1 MYNLLDPETEKT
13 YGANLC
19 SGDPLSTILSIL
31 PAIGGAMGEV
41 GSVLGPIGSALGAVN
56 SAVSLGENLFG
67 GGKSNAPTQ
76 AAPAAPTPAQ
86 PTTSPTDFKNNE
98 SAYWNQLLA
107 GTGIAPTG
115 QLPDSIQQ
123 NIDRQASLLG

>member
-1 MYNLLDPETEKT
+1 MEAILP
-13 YGANLC
+13 
-19 SGDPLSTILSIL
+19 ILSSVGGFIGEAA
-31 PAIGGAMGEV
+31 PAVAG
-41 GSVLGPIGSALGAVN
+41 VLGPIGTALGAVN
-56 SAVSLGENLFG
+56 QAVGLGENLFG
-67 GGKSNAPTQ
+67 GGKSNAPAQ
-76 AAPAAPTPAQ
+76 VAPAAPTPAQ

-107 GTGIAPTG
+107 GTGISPTG

>member
-1 MYNLLDPETEKT
+1 MEAIPGLLSLIPETFQ
-13 YGANLC
+13 A
-19 SGDPLSTILSIL
+19 
-31 PAIGGAMGEV
+31 V
-41 GSVLGPIGSALGAVN
+41 GSVLGPVAGVLGPLGTAVGAV
-56 SAVSLGENLFG
+56 ENMIG
-67 GGKSNAPTQ
+67 GGKSAAAPTQ
-76 AAPAAPTPAQ
+76 AAPTAPTPAQ

-107 GTGIAPTG
+107 GTGISPTG

>member
-1 MYNLLDPETEKT
+1 MEAIP
-13 YGANLC
+13 AMF
-19 SGDPLSTILSIL
+19 SSIGTAL
-31 PAIGGAMGEV
+31 GEV
-41 GSVLGPIGSALGAVN
+41 GTAIGPTLTQIANFANPLGSILGAVN
-56 SAVSLGENLFG
+56 SGVGLVENIMNGPG
-67 GGKSNAPTQ
+67 GGQSAP
-76 AAPAAPTPAQ
+76 AAPAAPTPAR

-107 GTGIAPTG
+107 GTGISPTG